1 MAINNIDQAIKIAKH
16 NIPDGRIQKAAE
28 YKDLYLFIIYT
39 PDPYE
44 GQMDP
49 FYSVSK
55 RTGEFRDFPYLEDG
69 VFEEVMDL
77 FERTPQYKDV
87 KMR

>member
-1 MAINNIDQAIKIAKH
+1 MTVSNMKSAIKIVKH
-16 NIPDGRIQKAAE
+16 HMPYGQIQKAAE
-28 YKDLYLFIIYT
+28 YKDLYLFIIYM

-55 RTGEFRDFPYLEDG
+55 RTGEFRDFAYLEDG
-69 VFEEVMDL
+69 IFEEVMNL
-77 FERTPQYKDV
+77 FERTAPYKDV